1 MLWLKPTSLCCN
13 RCNHTCVVEAV
24 DHARGGYCGTMVFLT
39 AINWGAKV
47 KSGASRFWK
56 RQRIFQLAAHF
67 YGRRRNCY
75 RLAIRSVQKALT
87 HSMVGRR
94 VKRKD
99 LTQLWMGRINA
110 ASLEHG
116 IPYEPFYINLNK
128 CQVALDRNIL
138 AQLTYTEPRTFKSLA
153 TLARFKRSVDAVDQ
167 KSVLEKPPE
176 GVFSRGML

>member
-1 MLWLKPTSLCCN
+1 
-13 RCNHTCVVEAV
+13 
-24 DHARGGYCGTMVFLT
+24 MVFLT
-39 AINWGAKV
+39 AINFGVRV

-94 VKRKD
+94 VKRAE
-99 LTQLWMGRINA
+99 LGRLWMGRIGA

-128 CQVALDRNIL
+128 CQVALDRNVL

-167 KSVLEKPPE
+167 KSVLEEPPE